1 MIGPFLKC
9 FAGVVVILI
18 FFSVPIL
25 RAVDFNDYNSE
36 FQVQPKSAKFK
47 TAVTLKIAGPPSES
61 PYRMSKTVSPAKSV
75 DCGSYSLSLPPIS
88 LASPK
93 PADRKRKGE
102 AFL

>member
-1 MIGPFLKC
+1 MMGPFLKC

-25 RAVDFNDYNSE
+25 RAVNFNDYNSE

-47 TAVTLKIAGPPSES
+47 TAVTQKIAGPPAE
-61 PYRMSKTVSPAKSV
+61 PTYCMSKTASPANSV
-75 DCGSYSLSLPPIS
+75 DCGAYSLSLPLIA